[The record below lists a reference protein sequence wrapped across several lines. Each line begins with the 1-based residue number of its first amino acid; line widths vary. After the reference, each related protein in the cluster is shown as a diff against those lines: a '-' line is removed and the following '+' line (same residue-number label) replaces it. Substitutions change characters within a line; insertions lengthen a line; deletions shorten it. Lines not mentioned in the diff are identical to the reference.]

1 MKHGLLPDDES
12 PMLLAVEDVTG
23 GRIETTLR
31 EGIEEDPLSISK

>member
-1 MKHGLLPDDES
+1 
-12 PMLLAVEDVTG
+12 MLLAVEDVT